1 MRYCPNCGQPL
12 EEGTNFCRSCGY
24 GVAPAPTQA
33 PQQANQVN
41 YAQPVMPQ
49 PAYAPVYAQPQSGKG
64 LAIASLV
71 LGIISVIWSLLTLA
85 SFSQVEDELIK
96 VLETTE
102 LSEMAAKISYGI
114 GFVLIITVTGVL
126 ALIFGLK
133 RKNFGLGKAGIIL
146 ASISLLVAV
155 ISFIYVL
162 SISI

>member
-1 MRYCPNCGQPL
+1 MKFCPNCGQPI
-12 EEGTNFCRSCGY
+12 EEGTSFCRNCGY
-24 GVAPAPTQA
+24 NLGATPAPT
-33 PQQANQVN
+33 PVNQVN
-41 YAQPVMPQ
+41 YAQPVYAQ
-49 PAYAPVYAQPQSGKG
+49 PAYEPAKKGKG
-64 LAIASLV
+64 LAVASLV

-85 SFSQVEDELIK
+85 SFSAVEDELIQ

-102 LSEMAAKISYGI
+102 LSAIAAKISYGI

-146 ASISLLVAV
+146 AAISLLVAV

-162 SISI
+162 SISV